1 MTIVLSFV
9 AVLALKR
16 EIRVE
21 RVLHTAT
28 DVESKLRIATLIV
41 APTHHV
47 QTCQRIN
54 GELAVRNMEQ
64 VLYVDVGVPKAHVI
78 LIEVVVELSDTTNIL
93 CKLIA
98 NVGTD
103 TTVVR

>member
-16 EIRVE
+16 EIGVE
-21 RVLHTAT
+21 RVFHTT
-28 DVESKLRIATLIV
+28 TNVKTELRIATAIPAL
-41 APTHHV
+41 THHV

-103 TTVVR
+103 TTIVR